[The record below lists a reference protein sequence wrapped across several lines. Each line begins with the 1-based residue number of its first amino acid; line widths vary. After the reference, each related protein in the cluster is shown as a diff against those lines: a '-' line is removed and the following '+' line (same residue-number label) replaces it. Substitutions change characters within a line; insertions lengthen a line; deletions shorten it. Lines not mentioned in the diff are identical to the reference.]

1 MEFAHIPVML
11 NPCLEALRIDPAGIY
26 VDATVGGAG
35 HSCRIAQRLTT
46 GRLIA
51 LDKDPEAVLV
61 ARERLRAYPQAQ
73 VIQSDYA
80 DLEAV
85 LDQLAVDGIDG
96 VLMDL
101 GVSSYQLDNPE
112 RGFSYRFDSPL
123 DMRMSRTGLSAG
135 EIVNT
140 YDERRLAQILWEYG
154 EEKCAGS
161 IARGIVRARADKPI
175 ETTVALAEIIR
186 QSMPAKMRRDQ
197 NPAKRS
203 FQALRIAVN
212 DELELLRQG
221 LQAAFKKLLPGGRL
235 AVISFHSLEDRIVK
249 QTFRG
254 FTQGCTCP
262 PDFPVCVCGHQP
274 EGQLVCRRPIEPDAA
289 ELEQNPR
296 SHSAKLRVIE
306 KCGRQ

>member
-1 MEFAHIPVML
+1 MEFSHIPVML
-11 NPCLEALRIDPAGIY
+11 DPCLEALRIDPAGVY
-26 VDATVGGAG
+26 VDATAGGAG
-35 HSCRIAQRLTT
+35 HARRIAERLTT

-51 LDKDPEAVLV
+51 LDKDPEAVAV
-61 ARERLRAYPQAQ
+61 ARERLRPYQQAE
-73 VIQSDYA
+73 VVLSDYA

-85 LDQLAVDGIDG
+85 LDRLGIAGVHG

-112 RGFSYRFDSPL
+112 RGFSYRYDSPL

-175 ETTVALAEIIR
+175 ETTFALAEIVR

-197 NPAKRS
+197 HPAKRS

-221 LQAAFKKLLPGGRL
+221 LQAAFDRLLPAGRL

-249 QTFRG
+249 QAFRSL
-254 FTQGCTCP
+254 TQGCTCP

-274 EGQLVCRRPIEPDAA
+274 EGRLVQRRPVEPDAE

-306 KCGRQ
+306 KCG